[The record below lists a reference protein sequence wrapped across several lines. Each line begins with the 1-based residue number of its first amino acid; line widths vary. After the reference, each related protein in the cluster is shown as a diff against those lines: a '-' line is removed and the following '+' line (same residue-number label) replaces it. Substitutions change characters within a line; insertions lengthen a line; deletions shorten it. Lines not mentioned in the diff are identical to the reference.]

1 MAQVP
6 AYQPNVGERPILQS
20 NITVRAS
27 PEDMGAGI
35 GRGLQQLGQG
45 AQQASNA
52 MVELRQLEDQM
63 RAKEADNAFA
73 AWNREAQYGEGGYMT
88 LQGQAAIDGRE
99 TYEKTLAEKR
109 REFGAGLT
117 GGAAQMYG
125 GASQA
130 RVNSALDSS
139 IVHAAQE
146 RKTWFNDTANARLD
160 TFSQDALAAWN
171 NPGKVATSIAA
182 GQAELRQQGAM
193 LGWSPDVLKN
203 REAQYISDVRKNV
216 ALRHMSDDPIAAK
229 AYIDANRGQ
238 LTGQAQFELDEA
250 LQVPL
255 ANAEGLQAA
264 QEFMG
269 TGARE
274 YPAAAIENQGQGP
287 TNARSFL
294 MERLVTKGRTEDI
307 EGLDGSFTNNLAA
320 LFQDAPFEGL
330 GVLSGA
336 RSNDR
341 QQVLWDQALA
351 KYGSEAEARKWVAPP
366 GRSQHNHGRA
376 VDVSYNGQ
384 SLARAPKEVVDWV
397 HTNAGKYGLNFPLAN
412 ENWHI
417 EPIGARGGGTAIAA
431 TGTTTPRASA
441 PSWSSMEQYLQ
452 GIPDPRARDVARTAI
467 TAQINASAKD
477 AEAQRKVIAEKAF
490 SEMVTQNVSPFSFAP
505 EVQSALGQETMS
517 SLMTYWEKQASGE
530 KIETNADLLYQMQTA
545 YAMNPTEFAEQDL
558 LQYRGQLS
566 DEDWKTVTGWRQT
579 ALTDQRK
586 ASEEGLTL
594 STAFSGAQTA
604 LEAVGITTTGKE
616 GDDRTAAAKQIAQFQ
631 NVLTQ
636 QIAQFKADNER
647 APNDQEIQTITNRLL
662 LPVVMKKPAPGGGLF
677 GMYFPGAQEDTTEG
691 FMFEVPRRADGT
703 QPEVV
708 MKYEDVPYDMREEI
722 RADLRTELG
731 KEPTEEEI
739 VDRYELV
746 FLDAPLDEQ

>member
-1 MAQVP
+1 MAQIP
-6 AYQPNVGERPILQS
+6 AYQPNVSERPTLQS

-52 MVELRQLEDQM
+52 MAELRALEDQM

-88 LQGQAAIDGRE
+88 LQGQAAIEARDG
-99 TYEKTLAEKR
+99 YERTLVEKR

-125 GASQA
+125 QASQA
-130 RVNSALDSS
+130 RVNSTLDSS
-139 IVHAAQE
+139 IVHAANE
-146 RKTWFNDTANARLD
+146 RKTWFNDAANARLD
-160 TFSQDALAAWN
+160 TFAEDALAAWN
-171 NPGKVATSIAA
+171 NPGKVATNIAA

-193 LGWSPDVLKN
+193 LGWDADTLKN

-229 AYIDANRGQ
+229 AYIDANRSQ

-250 LQVPL
+250 LEVPL
-255 ANAEGLQAA
+255 ANAEGLKHA

-269 TGARE
+269 ASTRE
-274 YPAAAIENQGQGP
+274 YPAAAVENGGQGP
-287 TNARSFL
+287 TNARAFL
-294 MERLVTKGRTEDI
+294 MDRLVTKGRNEDI
-307 EGLDGSFTNNLAA
+307 DGLDGSFTNNLAA
-320 LFQDAPFEGL
+320 LMQDAPFDGL

-336 RSNDR
+336 RSVER
-341 QQVLWDQALA
+341 QQVLWDEALR
-351 KYGSEAEARKWVAPP
+351 KYGSPEAARKWVAPP
-366 GRSQHNHGRA
+366 GRSQHQHGRA
-376 VDVSYNGQ
+376 VDVSYNGR
-384 SLARAPKEVVDWV
+384 SLKHAPKEVVDWV
-397 HTNAGKYGLNFPLAN
+397 HSNAGKYGLTFPLAN

-417 EPIGARGGGTAIAA
+417 EPIGARGGGTAVAN
-431 TGTTTPRASA
+431 TGRTSPRASA

-467 TAQINASAKD
+467 TAQMNASAKD
-477 AEAQRKVIAEKAF
+477 AEAQRKVVAEKAF

-505 EVQSALGQETMS
+505 EVQAALGMETMS
-517 SLMTYWEKQASGE
+517 SLMNYWEKQASGE
-530 KIETNADLLYQMQTA
+530 KIETNGELLYQMQTA
-545 YAMNPTEFAEQDL
+545 YATDPKAFGEVDL

-594 STAFSGAQTA
+594 SSAFSGAQTA
-604 LEAVGITTTGKE
+604 LEAAGITTVGKD

-636 QIAQFKADNER
+636 QIAQFRAENER
-647 APNDQEIQTITNRLL
+647 APNDIEIQSITNRLL
-662 LPVVMKKPAPGGGLF
+662 LPVVIKPTNVDDGLF
-677 GMYFPGAQEDTTEG
+677 GNHFFGVGLPQPKEG
-691 FMFEVPRRADGT
+691 FLFEAPQRPDGSIV
-703 QPEVV
+703 EVAV
-708 MKYEDVPYDMREEI
+708 KYEDIPYDLRETVRSSLE
-722 RADLRTELG
+722 TELG
-731 KEPTEEEI
+731 RAPTEEEI
-739 VDRYELV
+739 VSEYETF
-746 FLDAPLDEQ
+746 FLGLDK